1 MSESQMVG
9 TLKIGIASYEEQKTM
24 VRAIARG
31 EHVPKDDDP
40 KVWFSSLES
49 LSQVLNSKNQLLLHL
64 IATSN
69 PSSIQELADL
79 SKRKVSNLS
88 RTLKL
93 FERYGL
99 VEMEQ
104 MKGRKKAPRVTFHNL
119 MFDGV
124 FNTDANRWAHQP

>member
-1 MSESQMVG
+1 MSKSQILS
-9 TLKIGIASYEEQKTM
+9 TLKIGIASYDEQKAM
-24 VRAIARG
+24 VRAIAIG
-31 EHVPKDDDP
+31 EHVPKDGDTR
-40 KVWFSSLES
+40 VWFSSLES
-49 LSQVLNSKNQLLLHL
+49 LSQVLNSKNQLLLHM
-64 IATSN
+64 IATSR

-99 VEMEQ
+99 VKMEQ
-104 MKGRKKAPRVTFHNL
+104 MKGRKKAPRITFNNL

-124 FNTDANRWAHQP
+124 FNTASNRWA

>member
-1 MSESQMVG
+1 MVG
-9 TLKIGIASYEEQKTM
+9 TLKIGIASYEEQKAM
-24 VRAIARG
+24 VRAIAWG
-31 EHVPKDDDP
+31 EYVPNDADP

-49 LSQVLNSKNQLLLHL
+49 LSQVLNTKNQLLLHM
-64 IATSN
+64 IATSH

-99 VEMEQ
+99 VKMEQ
-104 MKGRKKAPRVTFHNL
+104 MKGRKKAPRVTFSNL

-124 FNTDANRWAHQP
+124 FKTASNQWA